1 VREAFAK
8 SMPAAQAVTRD
19 GYFPPGGLGHG
30 TPCHGTI
37 SAMSDTPASHP
48 QIAGHLLVDCLI
60 AQGVTHAF
68 GVPGES
74 YLAVLDGLHARREK
88 IRYITCRQEGG
99 AAFMAEAHGKLTGR
113 PGVCMVT
120 RGPGA
125 TNASIG
131 VHTAFQ
137 DSTPMV
143 LLVGDVASDCRD
155 REAFQEVD
163 FLSFFGPSTKAFA
176 KRVERIDDA
185 DRIPE
190 YVARAFATAMNG
202 RPGPVVLVLPEDM
215 LTRTTSAQPLAR
227 VEAVQAW
234 SDPGSLRTLR
244 SMLLACERPLVIA
257 GGSGWTPQAAQALE
271 RFAENWRLP
280 VANAF
285 RFQDTFD
292 NHHALYAG
300 EAGIGLN
307 PKLAERVRQSDL
319 LLVIGP
325 RLGEMTT
332 GSYTLLKPPKL
343 AQKLVH
349 IHASAEELHRV
360 YQADLAI
367 NATMNAA
374 ARSLEVLTAPKDL
387 PWEDWTRQA
396 NADYLANLEP
406 PAAGTWPGEID
417 MPAIVAALQ
426 KHLPDDAVLTNGA
439 GNFASWTHRFFKH
452 HGLAKGHKTQLAPTA
467 GAMGYGVPAGIAA
480 SIATGRVALTMAGDG
495 DFLMNGQELATAV
508 QHGGKSIIVLLNNGM
523 YGTIR
528 MHQEREY
535 PRHESGSRL
544 RNPDFVALAQA
555 YGYAAVRITRTEAF
569 EPALQAALERE
580 QGSLIEV
587 VLSPEVITTRG
598 TLEAITEQAL
608 GRRA

>member
-1 VREAFAK
+1 
-8 SMPAAQAVTRD
+8 MTQQ
-19 GYFPPGGLGHG
+19 L
-30 TPCHGTI
+30 
-37 SAMSDTPASHP
+37 
-48 QIAGHLLVDCLI
+48 AGHLLVDCLI

-74 YLAVLDGLHARREK
+74 YLAVLDGLHARRDS
-88 IRYITCRQEGG
+88 IQFITCRQEGG
-99 AAFMAEAHGKLTGR
+99 AAYMAEAHGKLTNR

-137 DSTPMV
+137 DSTPML

-163 FLSFFGPSTKAFA
+163 YFSFFGPSTKGFA

-215 LTRTTSAQPLAR
+215 LTRMTAAQPLPR

-234 SDPGSLRTLR
+234 SDPGALRTLR
-244 SMLLACERPLVIA
+244 EMLLAAKQPIIIA
-257 GGSGWTPQAAQALE
+257 GGGGWTPQSAQALQ
-271 RFAENWRLP
+271 RFAENWKLP
-280 VANAF
+280 VGNAF

-292 NHHALYAG
+292 NHHPLYAG
-300 EAGIGLN
+300 DVGIGLN
-307 PKLAERVRQSDL
+307 PKLAARIKASDL
-319 LLVIGP
+319 IIAIGP

-332 GSYTLLKPPKL
+332 GGYTLIEAPRPK
-343 AQKLVH
+343 QKLVH
-349 IHASAEELHRV
+349 IHASAEELNRV
-360 YQADLAI
+360 FQADLAI

-374 ARSLEVLTAPKDL
+374 ARSLEVLAAPVSV
-387 PWEDWTRQA
+387 PWEAWTASA
-396 NADYLANLEP
+396 NADYLENLKPTASANL
-406 PAAGTWPGEID
+406 PGEID
-417 MPAIVAALQ
+417 MPAIVGLLQ
-426 KHLPDDAVLTNGA
+426 KHLPIDAVLTNGA
-439 GNFASWTHRFFKH
+439 GNFASWVHRFFKH
-452 HGLAKGHKTQLAPTA
+452 HGLVKGFKTQLAPTV

-480 SIATGRVALTMAGDG
+480 AITTKRIVFTIAGDG

-508 QHGGKSIIVLLNNGM
+508 QHGAKTIIVLLNNGM

-528 MHQEREY
+528 MHQEHEY
-535 PRHESGSRL
+535 PQHSSGSHL
-544 RNPDFVALAQA
+544 QNPDFAALARA
-555 YGYAAVRITRTEAF
+555 YGYAGVRITRTAEFEA
-569 EPALQAALERE
+569 ELLAALARKE
-580 QGSLIEV
+580 GTLIEV
-587 VLSPEVITTRG
+587 TLNPEVITTRG
-598 TLEAITEQAL
+598 TLSSITQNAIAAQASKDKTL
-608 GRRA
+608 

>member
-1 VREAFAK
+1 MTK
-8 SMPAAQAVTRD
+8 Q
-19 GYFPPGGLGHG
+19 L
-30 TPCHGTI
+30 
-37 SAMSDTPASHP
+37 
-48 QIAGHLLVDCLI
+48 AGHLLVDCLL

-74 YLAVLDGLHARREK
+74 YLAVLDGLHARRDQ
-88 IRYITCRQEGG
+88 IQFITCRQEGG

-163 FLSFFGPSTKAFA
+163 YSSFFGPSTKGFA
-176 KRVERIDDA
+176 KRVECIDDA

-215 LTRTTSAQPLAR
+215 LTQMTEAQPLAR

-244 SMLLACERPLVIA
+244 EMLLASRQPFVIA
-257 GGSGWTPQAAQALE
+257 GGGGWTPQSAQALQ
-271 RFAENWRLP
+271 RFAENWKLP
-280 VANAF
+280 VGNAF

-292 NHHALYAG
+292 NHHPLYAG
-300 EAGIGLN
+300 DVGIGLN
-307 PKLAERVRQSDL
+307 PQLAARIKASDL
-319 LLVIGP
+319 IIAIGP

-332 GSYTLLKPPKL
+332 GSYTLLQAPKPQ
-343 AQKLVH
+343 QKLVH
-349 IHASAEELHRV
+349 IHASAEELNRV

-367 NATMNAA
+367 QATMNAA
-374 ARSLEVLTAPKDL
+374 ARSLEVLSAPVSL
-387 PWEDWTRQA
+387 PWEAWTAAA
-396 NADYLANLEP
+396 NADYLANLLP
-406 PAAGTWPGEID
+406 TPSAGLHGDID
-417 MPAIVAALQ
+417 MPAIVGLLQ
-426 KHLPDDAVLTNGA
+426 KHLPPDAVLTNGA
-439 GNFASWTHRFFKH
+439 GNFASWVHRFFKH
-452 HGLAKGHKTQLAPTA
+452 HGFVKGHKTQLAPTV

-480 SIATGRVALTMAGDG
+480 AITTGRVAFTIAGDG

-508 QHGGKSIIVLLNNGM
+508 QHGAKSIIVLLNNGM

-535 PRHESGSRL
+535 PQHPSGSSL
-544 RNPDFVALAQA
+544 HNPDFAALARA
-555 YGYAAVRITRTEAF
+555 YGYAGVRITHTAEFEA
-569 EPALQAALERE
+569 ELLAALARPE
-580 QGSLIEV
+580 GTLIEV
-587 VLSPEVITTRG
+587 TLDPEVISTRG
-598 TLEAITEQAL
+598 TLSAITRNAIADQAN
-608 GRRA
+608 R

>member
-1 VREAFAK
+1 
-8 SMPAAQAVTRD
+8 
-19 GYFPPGGLGHG
+19 
-30 TPCHGTI
+30 
-37 SAMSDTPASHP
+37 MSGMSS

-74 YLAVLDGLHARREK
+74 YLAVLDGLHARQGQ
-88 IRYITCRQEGG
+88 IAFVTCRQEGG

-155 REAFQEVD
+155 REAFQELD
-163 FLSFFGPSTKAFA
+163 YNSFFGPSTKGFA
-176 KRVERIDDA
+176 KRVERIDHA

-215 LTRTTSAQPLAR
+215 LTQMTAAKALPR

-244 SMLLACERPLVIA
+244 EMLLAAKQPLVIA
-257 GGSGWTPQAAQALE
+257 GGGGWTPQSAQALQ

-280 VANAF
+280 VGNAF

-292 NHHALYAG
+292 NFHPLYAG
-300 EAGIGLN
+300 DVGIGIN
-307 PKLAERVRQSDL
+307 PKLAARVKAADL
-319 LLVIGP
+319 IIAIGP

-332 GSYTLLKPPKL
+332 NNYTLLEAPRPK
-343 AQKLVH
+343 QKLVH

-360 YQADLAI
+360 YHADLAI

-374 ARSLEVLTAPKDL
+374 ARSLEVLTAPVSV
-387 PWEDWTRQA
+387 PWEGWAAEA
-396 NADYLANLEP
+396 NADYLRNLQP
-406 PAAGTWPGEID
+406 QALPGDID
-417 MPAIVAALQ
+417 MPAIVASLQ
-426 KHLPDDAVLTNGA
+426 KHLPEDAVLTNGA
-439 GNFASWTHRFFKH
+439 GNFASWVHRFFKH
-452 HGLAKGHKTQLAPTA
+452 HGLVKGHKTQLAPTV

-480 SIATGRVALTMAGDG
+480 AITTGRVAFTIAGDG
-495 DFLMNGQELATAV
+495 DFLMNGQELATAT
-508 QHGGKSIIVLLNNGM
+508 QHGAKSIIVLLNNGM

-535 PRHESGSRL
+535 PEHESGSRL
-544 RNPDFVALAQA
+544 QNPDFAALARA
-555 YGYAAVRITRTEAF
+555 YGYAGVRITRTEEF
-569 EPALQAALERE
+569 EAQLVAALARAE
-580 QGSLIEV
+580 GTLIEV
-587 VLSPEVITTRG
+587 MLDPEVISTRG
-598 TLEAITEQAL
+598 TLSSITQGAKAKQ
-608 GRRA
+608 GGA

>member
-1 VREAFAK
+1 
-8 SMPAAQAVTRD
+8 MPQPVSR
-19 GYFPPGGLGHG
+19 L
-30 TPCHGTI
+30 
-37 SAMSDTPASHP
+37 
-48 QIAGHLLVDCLI
+48 AGHLLVECLV
-60 AQGVTHAF
+60 AQGVTHVF

-74 YLAVLDGLHARREK
+74 YLAALDGFHALGDR
-88 IRYITCRQEGG
+88 IRFIINRQEGG

-113 PGVCMVT
+113 PGVCFVT

-143 LLVGDVASDCRD
+143 LFVGDVASDQRD

-163 FLSFFGPSTKAFA
+163 YGAFFGPSTKGMA
-176 KRVERIDDA
+176 KRVERIDDPR
-185 DRIPE
+185 RIPE

-215 LTRTTSAQPLAR
+215 LTQSVDVAPMPR
-227 VEAVQAW
+227 VEAVEAW
-234 SDPGSLRTLR
+234 SDPGSLRRLR
-244 SMLLACERPLVIA
+244 ELLLASQRPFVIA
-257 GGSGWTPQAAQALE
+257 GGGGWTPQAAQALQ
-271 RFAENWRLP
+271 RFAENWKLP
-280 VANAF
+280 VGNAF

-292 NHHALYAG
+292 NFHPLYAG
-300 EAGIGLN
+300 DVGIGIN
-307 PKLAERVRQSDL
+307 PRLAARVKDSDL
-319 LLVIGP
+319 IIAIGP

-332 GSYTLLKPPKL
+332 NGYTLLTPPKA

-349 IHASAEELHRV
+349 IHASAEELNRV

-374 ARSLEVLTAPKDL
+374 ARSLEVLTAP
-387 PWEDWTRQA
+387 PSVAWEAWTAAAHADYQA
-396 NADYLANLEP
+396 NLVPQAL
-406 PAAGTWPGEID
+406 PGDVD
-417 MPAIVAALQ
+417 MPAIVAVLQ
-426 KHLPDDAVLTNGA
+426 KHLPADAVLTNGA
-439 GNFASWTHRFFKH
+439 GNFASWVHRFYRH
-452 HGLAKGHKTQLAPTA
+452 HGLAKGFKTQLAPTV

-480 SIATGRVALTMAGDG
+480 SIVSGRTSFTIAGDG

-535 PRHESGSRL
+535 PQHVSGSQL
-544 RNPDFVALAQA
+544 NNPDFAALARA
-555 YGYAAVRITRTEAF
+555 YGYAGVRITHTAQF
-569 EPALQAALERE
+569 EPELVAALARE
-580 QGSLIEV
+580 NGTVIEV
-587 VLSPEVITTRG
+587 MLDPEVITTRA
-598 TLEAITEQAL
+598 TLSSITHNAMQK
-608 GRRA
+608 